1 MLSTVRN
8 MLKILYDRKVG
19 AVIMLSGFMEN
30 GQVIA
35 YITNILL
42 RRRGYATPIVT
53 VQISKFFSITR
64 NSNVAANTHQD
75 IYLVQ
80 CNLFTVATP
89 RH

>member
-53 VQISKFFSITR
+53 VQISSITR
-64 NSNVAANTHQD
+64 NSNVAANTA
-75 IYLVQ
+75 YRTCSSTEKFRWLY
-80 CNLFTVATP
+80 
-89 RH
+89 